1 MRNQIEILLWPTDL
15 PAGAQTIPTSQ
26 IEKLRDEETNEY
38 LTFVGQPTLT
48 VYFAPEDRRSEN
60 NL

>member
-26 IEKLRDEETNEY
+26 IEKLRDKETNEH
-38 LTFVGQPTLT
+38 F
-48 VYFAPEDRRSEN
+48 SEMKPGFITRLSN
-60 NL
+60 SL